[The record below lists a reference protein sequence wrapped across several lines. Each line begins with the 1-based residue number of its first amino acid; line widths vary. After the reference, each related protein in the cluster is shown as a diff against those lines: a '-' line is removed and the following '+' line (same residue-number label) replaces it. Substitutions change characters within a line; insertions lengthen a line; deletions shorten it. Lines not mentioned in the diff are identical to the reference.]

1 MPSTVMKYLFSLVF
15 AVLAAAGLY
24 VAWLG
29 VATARLENVLYTRT
43 NGELESGRWDEAVLQ
58 ASVLADAAGWDAAT
72 LDLAGRVYLL
82 DAEFAPTPKAN
93 IQALRKAQGYFVRAA
108 AQRPSW
114 PYTRLNLARVIFEL
128 DPYGPW
134 EVELKHALDLNL
146 RGTFLQIDLLRFR
159 RQLGLRLT
167 GDLARA
173 VERSFEQ
180 ALQETPGELVG
191 AAVDLRRKEWACATP
206 INRQVKAFCRAN

>member
-1 MPSTVMKYLFSLVF
+1 MSSAVKYLLSLAF

-29 VATARLENVLYTRT
+29 VETSRLENVLYART
-43 NGELESGRWDEAVLQ
+43 NGALESESWSEAVVQ
-58 ASVLADAAGWDAAT
+58 ASALADVAGWDAAT
-72 LDLAGRVYLL
+72 LDLAGRVFLL
-82 DAEFAPTPKAN
+82 DAELALTPKAS

-108 AQRPSW
+108 AQRPTW
-114 PYTRLNLARVIFEL
+114 PYTRLNLARVVFEL

-134 EVELKHALDLNL
+134 EIELNHALALNL

-173 VERSFEQ
+173 VEHSFEQ
-180 ALQETPGELVG
+180 ALRETPGEMVG
-191 AAVDLRRKEWACATP
+191 AAIELRHKEWACATP
-206 INRQVKAFCRAN
+206 INRQVKAFCDAN

>member
-1 MPSTVMKYLFSLVF
+1 MSSAVKYLLSLAF
-15 AVLAAAGLY
+15 AVLAAAGFY

-29 VATARLENVLYTRT
+29 VETSRLENVLYART
-43 NGELESGRWDEAVLQ
+43 NGALESESWSEAVVQ
-58 ASVLADAAGWDAAT
+58 ASALADVAGWDAAT
-72 LDLAGRVYLL
+72 LDLAGRVFLL
-82 DAEFAPTPKAN
+82 DAELALTPKAS

-108 AQRPSW
+108 AQRPTW
-114 PYTRLNLARVIFEL
+114 PYTRLNLARVVFEL

-134 EVELKHALDLNL
+134 EIELNHALALNL

-173 VERSFEQ
+173 VEHSFEQ
-180 ALQETPGELVG
+180 ALRETPGEMVG
-191 AAVDLRRKEWACATP
+191 AAIELRHKEWACATP
-206 INRQVKAFCRAN
+206 INRQVKAFCDAN